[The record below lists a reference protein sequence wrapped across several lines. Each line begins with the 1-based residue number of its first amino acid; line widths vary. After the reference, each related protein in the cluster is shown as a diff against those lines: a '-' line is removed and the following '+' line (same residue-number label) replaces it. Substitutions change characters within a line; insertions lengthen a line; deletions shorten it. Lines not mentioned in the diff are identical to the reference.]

1 VDTRLRGVVA
11 GPSGDMAIRPKSPE
25 HLDAEVWGEIEPL
38 MLPEASVLANG
49 AEVVRRYTLTSIEQP
64 LRDGIDVNGIA
75 KGRVVV
81 VTGDERGVAQS
92 VAKVLQEQGQ
102 AAALVQMGEHMEMLA
117 PGQYRTDLTTPATV
131 RELLDLIR
139 QQQGPVGGLIH
150 LLPLRNGHGF
160 EPIEHADA
168 YDRSETEVKS
178 LFNLTK
184 EASKDIREAAQQGGA
199 CVLATTAMGG
209 TFGSVN
215 SDDGPAF
222 FPGHGGVAG
231 LVKTVARE
239 WPAVRTKVIDTDG
252 LASPNDIA
260 TKVLREM
267 RTGDVEVEVGYQGS
281 RRLVLQP
288 MLSPL
293 AQEEAPALM
302 IDSAWVILVTGGARG
317 ITADVA
323 CELAERYQPT
333 LLLVGRTP
341 LPPREEAPA
350 TRGLDSPRDLKAA
363 LMEEM
368 RHTGEAITPAKV
380 EAAYNHLHKERQ
392 IRDNLRAMQNAGAHV
407 RYYPVDVCDERAF
420 GDLIDAIYHDYG
432 RLDGVIHGAG
442 IIEDKFIEDKTLDS
456 FARVFDTKVR
466 SAWLLSRK
474 LKLDMLS
481 FLVFFSSLSGRF
493 GNRGQCDYAAANE
506 ALNKLALSLDR
517 QCPGRVVSIN
527 WGPWESGMVSPELQK
542 QFAQH
547 GVVIVPRSVGRKS
560 LDQELCW
567 GRKGEVEVLL
577 GGIEAERLATPTR
590 PHAILSQENGAFPL
604 ISTGASLSRLTD
616 GSVEVVRALDP
627 AYDVYLNDHRLDGKP
642 VFPMAMALELMAEAA
657 AAGWPDLEVLEMKEL
672 QLLKGLVLE
681 DGPKPVRI
689 VATPLKHFSGDG
701 LEVEVSIAGMEP
713 RASFYYKATAH
724 LGLGLPTPPSIET
737 LSLSDEVSLQFSLEE
752 VYRRWLFHG
761 PLMAG
766 IAEIQGIGANGIT
779 GGLIPSLPA
788 KCLGGAPQGSWIID
802 PVVTDS
808 ALQLIIVWSRIHW
821 DMTPLPS
828 RLHSYRRFGPLSGG
842 KITCQVRIRPDA
854 AAHIVHCDFALL
866 GDSGQVLGL
875 IQGAEGVCSKALNRL
890 AHMKDQHE
898 PRYTHEIP

>member
-1 VDTRLRGVVA
+1 
-11 GPSGDMAIRPKSPE
+11 
-25 HLDAEVWGEIEPL
+25 
-38 MLPEASVLANG
+38 
-49 AEVVRRYTLTSIEQP
+49 
-64 LRDGIDVNGIA
+64 
-75 KGRVVV
+75 
-81 VTGDERGVAQS
+81 
-92 VAKVLQEQGQ
+92 
-102 AAALVQMGEHMEMLA
+102 
-117 PGQYRTDLTTPATV
+117 
-131 RELLDLIR
+131 
-139 QQQGPVGGLIH
+139 
-150 LLPLRNGHGF
+150 
-160 EPIEHADA
+160 
-168 YDRSETEVKS
+168 
-178 LFNLTK
+178 
-184 EASKDIREAAQQGGA
+184 
-199 CVLATTAMGG
+199 
-209 TFGSVN
+209 
-215 SDDGPAF
+215 
-222 FPGHGGVAG
+222 
-231 LVKTVARE
+231 
-239 WPAVRTKVIDTDG
+239 
-252 LASPNDIA
+252 
-260 TKVLREM
+260 
-267 RTGDVEVEVGYQGS
+267 
-281 RRLVLQP
+281 
-288 MLSPL
+288 
-293 AQEEAPALM
+293 
-302 IDSAWVILVTGGARG
+302 
-317 ITADVA
+317 
-323 CELAERYQPT
+323 
-333 LLLVGRTP
+333 LLL
-341 LPPREEAPA
+341 
-350 TRGLDSPRDLKAA
+350 S
-363 LMEEM
+363 
-368 RHTGEAITPAKV
+368 H
-380 EAAYNHLHKERQ
+380 
-392 IRDNLRAMQNAGAHV
+392 
-407 RYYPVDVCDERAF
+407 
-420 GDLIDAIYHDYG
+420 
-432 RLDGVIHGAG
+432 
-442 IIEDKFIEDKTLDS
+442 
-456 FARVFDTKVR
+456 
-466 SAWLLSRK
+466 K
-474 LKLDMLS
+474 LKLNELS
-481 FLVFFSSLSGRF
+481 FLVFFSSMSGRF

-506 ALNKLALSLDR
+506 VLNKLALSLDR

-527 WGPWESGMVSPELQK
+527 WGPWESGMVAPELQK

-590 PHAILSQENGAFPL
+590 PHATLSQENGAFPL

-713 RASFYYKATAH
+713 RASFHYKATAH